1 MASFTGYYRYIALGK
16 ETLMT
21 GSTQSRPSGDDDARR
36 AVRYSRT
43 KEWLVLIGMI
53 WSALTSALAL
63 STGFSGK
70 LRRQAE
76 RIAPARLGPVMP
88 YTFAASVLG
97 FVTSLP
103 LSYFGGF
110 VVEHRYNLSNQTR
123 RDWAL
128 EGLKGL
134 WVSLALGLPLA
145 QGVYWVIRRYPERWW
160 AVLSGALVP
169 FSIILSN
176 LAPVLLMPLF
186 NKFEPLH
193 NRALAKR
200 ITDLAAGEG
209 VRVSA
214 VLQMNMSKQT
224 KKANAMFTGVGNTK
238 RIILADTLLDEFTED
253 EVEVVLAHELGHQV
267 HRDLWKLIGLQVPVT
282 LVTFFAVHKLTRP
295 ILDRYGQMWGLDVE
309 QGAADVA
316 VLPLLSLVGGTAGMV
331 VGPILNAIVRSWIE
345 HPADVYALDLTHKR
359 DAFISAMEKLGKM
372 NLSNP
377 RPSALVK
384 WLLYDHPTLQERI
397 DFGRVY
403 RPS

>member
-1 MASFTGYYRYIALGK
+1 MNMPR
-16 ETLMT
+16 
-21 GSTQSRPSGDDDARR
+21 STHRKPRKDDDAQR
-36 AVRYSRT
+36 AAAYSRT

-63 STGFSGK
+63 TTGSSSR
-70 LRRQAE
+70 LRRWAE
-76 RIAPARLGPVMP
+76 RVAPTRLGPVMP
-88 YTFAASVLG
+88 YTLVAGILG
-97 FVTSLP
+97 FMTSLP

-110 VVEHRYNLSNQTR
+110 AVEHRYDLSNQTR
-123 RDWAL
+123 RAWMI

-134 WVSLALGLPLA
+134 GVSLALGAPLA
-145 QGVYWVIRRYPERWW
+145 QGVYWVIRRYPQRWW
-160 AVLSGALVP
+160 AVLSGALAP
-169 FSIILSN
+169 FTIILSN

-186 NKFEPLH
+186 NKFEPLRD
-193 NRALAKR
+193 RALAKR

-209 VRVSA
+209 VRVSD
-214 VLQMNMSKQT
+214 VLQMDMSKQT

-238 RIILADTLLDEFTED
+238 RIILADTLLNEFTAD

-282 LVTFFAVHKLTRP
+282 LVTFFAAHRLSRP
-295 ILDRYGQMWGLDVE
+295 ILERYGGRWGLAVE

-316 VLPLLSLVGGTAGMV
+316 ALPLLSLVGGAAGMV
-331 VGPILNAIVRSWIE
+331 VGPGLNAIVRRWIE

-359 DAFISAMEKLGKM
+359 DAFVSAMEKLGKM

-397 DFGRVY
+397 DFGRQY
-403 RPS
+403 TPR

>member
-1 MASFTGYYRYIALGK
+1 
-16 ETLMT
+16 MT
-21 GSTQSRPSGDDDARR
+21 RSAQSQSHGADDAQR

-53 WSALTSALAL
+53 WSALTSGLAL
-63 STGFSGK
+63 STGFSSM
-70 LRRQAE
+70 LRRWAE
-76 RIAPARLGPVMP
+76 RVAPGRLGPVMP
-88 YTFAASVLG
+88 YTFAATILG

-110 VVEHRYNLSNQTR
+110 VVEHRYHLSNQTR
-123 RDWAL
+123 RAWAL

-134 WVSLALGLPLA
+134 GISLVLALPLV

-176 LAPVLLMPLF
+176 LAPVLLLPLF
-186 NKFEPLH
+186 NKFEPLR

-200 ITDLAAGEG
+200 ITDLASGQG
-209 VRVSA
+209 IRISD
-214 VLQMNMSKQT
+214 VLQMDMSKQT

-282 LVTFFAVHKLTRP
+282 LVSFFAAHTLTRP
-295 ILDRYGQMWGLDVE
+295 ILNRYGKKWGLQVE

-316 VLPLLSLVGGTAGMV
+316 ALPLLSLVGGTAGLAI
-331 VGPILNAIVRSWIE
+331 GPVLNAVVRRWIE

-359 DAFISAMEKLGKM
+359 EEFISAMEKLGTM

-384 WLLYDHPTLQERI
+384 WLLYDHPTLHERI
-397 DFGRVY
+397 DFARKY
-403 RPS
+403 KPS

>member
-1 MASFTGYYRYIALGK
+1 MF
-16 ETLMT
+16 MP
-21 GSTQSRPSGDDDARR
+21 GSSSSQQNDDDAQR
-36 AVRYSRT
+36 AIRYSRT

-53 WSALTSALAL
+53 WSALTSILAL
-63 STGFSGK
+63 TTGLSGE
-70 LRRQAE
+70 LRRQSQ
-76 RIAPARLGPVMP
+76 RILPTRVGPVMP
-88 YTFAASVLG
+88 YTFAAAILG
-97 FVTSLP
+97 YLSSLP

-110 VVEHRYNLSNQTR
+110 VVEHRYGLSNQTR
-123 RDWAL
+123 RAWFT

-134 WVSLALGLPLA
+134 GVSLALGLPLA
-145 QGVYWVIRRYPERWW
+145 QGVYWVIRRYPQRWW
-160 AVLSGALVP
+160 AILSGALVP

-186 NKFEPLH
+186 NKFEPLRD
-193 NRALAKR
+193 RALAKR

-209 VRVSA
+209 VRVSD
-214 VLQMNMSKQT
+214 VLQMDMSKQT

-267 HRDLWKLIGLQVPVT
+267 HRDLWKLIVLQVPLT
-282 LVTFFAVHKLTRP
+282 LVTFFAAHRLTGP
-295 ILDRYGQMWGLDVE
+295 ILDRYGEKWGMEVE

-316 VLPLLSLVGGTAGMV
+316 ALPLLSLVGGAAGMV
-331 VGPILNAIVRSWIE
+331 LGPVLNAIVRSSVE

-359 DAFISAMEKLGKM
+359 DAFISAMEKLGRM

-384 WLLYDHPTLQERI
+384 WMLYDHPTLQERI
-397 DFGRVY
+397 DFGRAY
-403 RPS
+403 QPK

>member
-1 MASFTGYYRYIALGK
+1 M
-16 ETLMT
+16 MT
-21 GSTQSRPSGDDDARR
+21 KSRPTDDDAQR

-43 KEWLVLIGMI
+43 KEWLVLVGMV
-53 WSALTSALAL
+53 WSALTSVLAL
-63 STGFSGK
+63 TTGLSGK
-70 LRRQAE
+70 LRSQAE
-76 RIAPARLGPVMP
+76 RVAPARVGPVMP
-88 YTFAASVLG
+88 YTFAASIVG
-97 FVTSLP
+97 FLTSLP

-110 VVEHRYNLSNQTR
+110 VVEHRYGLSNQTR
-123 RDWAL
+123 RAWFV

-134 WVSLALGLPLA
+134 GVSLALGLPLA
-145 QGVYWVIRRYPERWW
+145 QGVYWVIRRYPQRWW
-160 AVLSGALVP
+160 AILSGALVP

-186 NKFEPLH
+186 NKFEPLRD
-193 NRALAKR
+193 RALAKR

-209 VRVSA
+209 VRVSD
-214 VLQMNMSKQT
+214 VLQMDMSKQT

-238 RIILADTLLDEFTED
+238 RIILADTLLDQFTDD

-282 LVTFFAVHKLTRP
+282 LVTFFAAHRLTRP
-295 ILDRYGQMWGLDVE
+295 ILDRYGRTWGLEVK

-316 VLPLLSLVGGTAGMV
+316 ALPLLSLVGGAAGMV
-331 VGPILNAIVRSWIE
+331 VGPVLNAIIRNWVE

-359 DAFISAMEKLGKM
+359 AAFISAMEKLGKM

-384 WLLYDHPTLQERI
+384 WMLYDHPTLQERI
-397 DFGRVY
+397 DFGQAY
-403 RPS
+403 RPK

>member
-1 MASFTGYYRYIALGK
+1 
-16 ETLMT
+16 MT
-21 GSTQSRPSGDDDARR
+21 GSTHRDDDVQR

-63 STGFSGK
+63 STGFSSS
-70 LRRQAE
+70 LRRLAQ

-88 YTFAASVLG
+88 YTL
-97 FVTSLP
+97 VTVIFGWLISLP

-110 VVEHRYNLSNQTR
+110 VVEHRYQLSNQTR
-123 RDWAL
+123 RAWLL

-134 WVSLALGLPLA
+134 GVSLVLGLPIA
-145 QGVYWVIRRYPERWW
+145 QGVYWTIGRYPRRWW

-169 FSIILSN
+169 FSVILSN

-186 NKFEPLH
+186 NKFEPLR
-193 NRALAKR
+193 NRTLAKR

-209 VRVSA
+209 VRVSE
-214 VLQMNMSKQT
+214 VLQMDMSKQT

-267 HRDLWKLIGLQVPVT
+267 HRDLWKLIGLQVPLT
-282 LVTFFAVHKLTRP
+282 LLTFFAAHKVSRP
-295 ILDRYGQMWGLDVE
+295 IIDRYGKTWGLDVE
-309 QGAADVA
+309 RGAADIA
-316 VLPLLSLVGGTAGMV
+316 ALPLLSLVGGTAGMV
-331 VGPILNAIVRSWIE
+331 LGPVLNAVVRNWIE

-359 DAFISAMEKLGKM
+359 DAFIGAMEKLGKM

-377 RPSALVK
+377 RPATLVK
-384 WLLYDHPTLQERI
+384 WLLYDHPPLQERI
-397 DFGRVY
+397 DFGRAY
-403 RPS
+403 KPR